1 MSDPRIAEALAKIH
15 RAEARLLA
23 TGETR
28 TINGG
33 GRAPAR
39 SARYKRASA
48 DIHVAKQERNR
59 LFVELVGAKSTVP
72 KELAD
77 EFGLTGRE
85 AANIIDVARS
95 GSPRL
100 RDHLFGPGTLR
111 AMG

>member
-39 SARYKRASA
+39 SARYKRASD
-48 DIHVAKQERNR
+48 DIHAAKQERNR
-59 LFVELVGAKSTVP
+59 LFVELVGAEPTVP
-72 KELAD
+72 KQLAE

-85 AANIIDVARS
+85 AANIVDTARS
-95 GSPRL
+95 GSPRM
-100 RDHLFGPGTLR
+100 RDHLFGPGPIRT
-111 AMG
+111 MG